1 VAHSDFHPVIAR
13 WFAEQIGTPTA
24 AQRSGWES
32 IRRGSDTLIA
42 APTGS
47 GKTLAAFLIALDQ
60 LLSESLTS
68 ELPDEARVIYVSPLK
83 ALSADIH
90 KNLAEPR
97 REIRRL
103 AEAMGYGAP
112 HLTAAV
118 RSGDTTAAERLAM
131 LKTPPHI
138 LVTTPESLYLLLTAE
153 KSRAMLQSARTVIID
168 EIHSVLET
176 RRGAHLAL
184 SLERLD
190 HVAGR
195 RLQRIGLSATQ
206 RPIEE
211 VAQWL
216 TGAGA
221 TASIIDE
228 GHRRELDLDL
238 ELPGSPLQ
246 SVMSAEVWGELY
258 DRLTELIKQHHTT
271 LVFVN
276 TRRLAERVARQLADR
291 LGEAAVTAHHGS
303 LAKEA
308 RLDAEERLKTGG
320 LRALVATAS
329 LELGIDIG
337 HVDLVCQLGSP
348 RRIATLL
355 QRVGRS
361 GHTLHG
367 KPKGRIFPLT
377 RDELVECTALLRA
390 VAKGELDRVIIQE
403 QPLDVLAQQI
413 VAETAAE
420 PWTLDGLFQLF
431 RRARPYRALP
441 RERFDAVVRMLADG
455 FVTKRGRRGAL
466 VHLDAINGRIRGR
479 RGARLTALTSGGA
492 IPENADYRVVLEP
505 EGTFVGTLNEDFA
518 IESMPGDI
526 FQLGNVSWRMLRIER
541 GSVRVEDARGQP
553 PTVPF
558 WLGEAAARSAELSA
572 EVSALRAELEA
583 RLDDRDGAVRWLE
596 AEGIPRT
603 AADQLVEYLSE
614 ARRLLGVLPKQDAL
628 VAERFFDEAGGM
640 QLVLHAPLGSRINR
654 AWGLALR
661 KRFCRQF
668 NFELQAAATEDAV
681 LLSLGPQHSFPLD
694 TVFRFLHSNSARE
707 ILIQAVLDAPVFAT
721 RWRWNAN
728 VSLAV
733 PRYRSGQKVPPPLQ
747 RMESEDLLAAAFPDA
762 AACLENI
769 PGDREIPDHPLVQQV
784 LDDCLHEAMDVDG
797 LERMLRAIESGEIAC
812 VARDLP
818 EPSPLAHE
826 ILNAKPYAFLD
837 DAPLEERRTQA
848 VQTRRAFEPGS
859 ADDLGALD
867 VEAIARVRD
876 EAWPEIENADEL
888 HDALM
893 VSGFLTQA
901 EGRSGR
907 DGKSWDSYF
916 EELVRDRRAD
926 QIGGLWVAVERAV
939 LARALP
945 EAGAVRELLRGRL
958 EILGPT
964 TAAALAASL
973 GIGPPE
979 VEQALLALEG
989 EGVILRGQF
998 TPGSTEL
1005 EWCERRLLARIH
1017 RYTLNRLRSEI
1028 APVSTGDFQ
1037 RFLFAWQRVLPGE
1050 RVSGLEGLATVL
1062 EQLDGYEV
1070 PAGAWES
1077 EVLGARCEE
1086 YDPALLDML
1095 CLTGRVAWGRWS
1107 APAIPSN
1114 GNGGALGT
1122 RPIRTTPI
1130 ALFRREHA
1138 ELWLKLAPERATE
1151 RLSAYG
1157 TAVLQ
1162 ALRSR
1167 GASFLAEIV
1176 AAAGLLPTQ
1185 VEQALGELAALGLVT
1200 SDSFAGLRALLTP
1213 SGKRQPIGAHA
1224 VRHRRAPFGF
1234 ESAGRWVLLRG
1245 EGLGSNGQGLDA
1257 RALETYA
1264 RILLRRYG
1272 VVFHRLLARESLSIP
1287 WRELL
1292 MVYRRL
1298 EARGE
1303 LRGGRFVAGVTG
1315 EQFALPE
1322 AVVRLRA
1329 IRRESGSGSLVA
1341 ISAADPLN
1349 LVGIVMPGERIPA
1362 LTRNRI
1368 AFRDGAPLAVREAG
1382 EVHFLGEHSAEEA
1395 AAVAAALTRR
1405 PVSPKLRMYL
1415 GMTGRTAPQP
1425 VQLARRR
1432 GKRQVPG

>member
-1 VAHSDFHPVIAR
+1 VIA
-13 WFAEQIGTPTA
+13 A
-24 AQRSGWES
+24 
-32 IRRGSDTLIA
+32 
-42 APTGS
+42 
-47 GKTLAAFLIALDQ
+47 
-60 LLSESLTS
+60 
-68 ELPDEARVIYVSPLK
+68 
-83 ALSADIH
+83 
-90 KNLAEPR
+90 
-97 REIRRL
+97 
-103 AEAMGYGAP
+103 
-112 HLTAAV
+112 
-118 RSGDTTAAERLAM
+118 
-131 LKTPPHI
+131 
-138 LVTTPESLYLLLTAE
+138 
-153 KSRAMLQSARTVIID
+153 
-168 EIHSVLET
+168 ET
-176 RRGAHLAL
+176 RAP
-184 SLERLD
+184 S
-190 HVAGR
+190 
-195 RLQRIGLSATQ
+195 Q
-206 RPIEE
+206 
-211 VAQWL
+211 
-216 TGAGA
+216 
-221 TASIIDE
+221 
-228 GHRRELDLDL
+228 
-238 ELPGSPLQ
+238 
-246 SVMSAEVWGELY
+246 MS
-258 DRLTELIKQHHTT
+258 
-271 LVFVN
+271 
-276 TRRLAERVARQLADR
+276 
-291 LGEAAVTAHHGS
+291 
-303 LAKEA
+303 
-308 RLDAEERLKTGG
+308 
-320 LRALVATAS
+320 
-329 LELGIDIG
+329 
-337 HVDLVCQLGSP
+337 
-348 RRIATLL
+348 
-355 QRVGRS
+355 
-361 GHTLHG
+361 
-367 KPKGRIFPLT
+367 
-377 RDELVECTALLRA
+377 
-390 VAKGELDRVIIQE
+390 
-403 QPLDVLAQQI
+403 
-413 VAETAAE
+413 
-420 PWTLDGLFQLF
+420 
-431 RRARPYRALP
+431 
-441 RERFDAVVRMLADG
+441 
-455 FVTKRGRRGAL
+455 
-466 VHLDAINGRIRGR
+466 
-479 RGARLTALTSGGA
+479 
-492 IPENADYRVVLEP
+492 
-505 EGTFVGTLNEDFA
+505 
-518 IESMPGDI
+518 
-526 FQLGNVSWRMLRIER
+526 
-541 GSVRVEDARGQP
+541 
-553 PTVPF
+553 
-558 WLGEAAARSAELSA
+558 
-572 EVSALRAELEA
+572 
-583 RLDDRDGAVRWLE
+583 
-596 AEGIPRT
+596 
-603 AADQLVEYLSE
+603 
-614 ARRLLGVLPKQDAL
+614 
-628 VAERFFDEAGGM
+628 
-640 QLVLHAPLGSRINR
+640 
-654 AWGLALR
+654 
-661 KRFCRQF
+661 
-668 NFELQAAATEDAV
+668 
-681 LLSLGPQHSFPLD
+681 
-694 TVFRFLHSNSARE
+694 
-707 ILIQAVLDAPVFAT
+707 
-721 RWRWNAN
+721 
-728 VSLAV
+728 
-733 PRYRSGQKVPPPLQ
+733 
-747 RMESEDLLAAAFPDA
+747 
-762 AACLENI
+762 
-769 PGDREIPDHPLVQQV
+769 
-784 LDDCLHEAMDVDG
+784 
-797 LERMLRAIESGEIAC
+797 
-812 VARDLP
+812 
-818 EPSPLAHE
+818 HE
-826 ILNAKPYAFLD
+826 ILNANPYAFLD

-1341 ISAADPLN
+1341 ISAADPL
-1349 LVGIVMPGERIPA
+1349 
-1362 LTRNRI
+1362 
-1368 AFRDGAPLAVREAG
+1368 
-1382 EVHFLGEHSAEEA
+1382 
-1395 AAVAAALTRR
+1395 
-1405 PVSPKLRMYL
+1405 
-1415 GMTGRTAPQP
+1415 
-1425 VQLARRR
+1425 
-1432 GKRQVPG
+1432 